1 MCSYLTIESDQNV
14 FCGRNLDF
22 NRLVNSG
29 VIFIPKNSIYYTVGS
44 KLENNLEYE
53 HKTKYDILGI
63 GTNLLLPNLALYDA
77 MNEYGLCGGQLYFR
91 EYAKYSEKII
101 PKITPVMPPY
111 LVGHILANCKNI
123 SEVLDFIKSITL
135 INRPLLGNV
144 ANLHFIFSDKSGESL
159 VIEQTEDGL
168 KTYRN
173 HLGILTNSPS
183 YSYHIDN
190 LSNYLNLFNLDIEEK
205 TFSDVLIKQSYS
217 GSGLRGLPGDFSSP
231 SRFVRLAFIKEYAK
245 TSKSDLENVNYVF
258 NMLGNVSFID
268 GLVKITN
275 KSDVSKIDTTIGDYD
290 YTIYSVVYDLANFNI
305 YFKTYTNQQILVV
318 DGKELNDNYFLEF
331 NFKPEFKK
339 IK

>member
-1 MCSYLTIESDQNV
+1 MCSFLTIESDQNV

-159 VIEQTEDGL
+159 VVEQTEDSL

-231 SRFVRLAFIKEYAK
+231 SRFIKAFYLKYFSQCNDDEL
-245 TSKSDLENVNYVF
+245 SCVSQVF
-258 NMLGNVSFID
+258 HILDSVAMVSGAVLSHD
-268 GLVKITN
+268 NKNDITR
-275 KSDVSKIDTTIGDYD
+275 
-290 YTIYSVVYDLANFNI
+290 YSCVMTLNGY
-305 YFKTYTNQQILVV
+305 YYKTYFNNQITKIEL
-318 DGKELNDNYFLEF
+318 DEIKMSSKELFIHSLSTAQNIL
-331 NFKPEFKK
+331 K
-339 IK
+339 I